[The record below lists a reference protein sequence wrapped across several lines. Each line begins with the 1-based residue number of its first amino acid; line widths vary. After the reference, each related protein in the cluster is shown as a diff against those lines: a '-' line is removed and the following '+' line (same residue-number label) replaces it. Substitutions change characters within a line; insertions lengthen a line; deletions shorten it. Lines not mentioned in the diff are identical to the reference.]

1 MNPCKS
7 FGLSYNE
14 AKKPTEA
21 NPAAKF
27 VDLKFGWT
35 NGVMVEV
42 DHRGLNQWLTIW
54 RLAL

>member
-1 MNPCKS
+1 MMNPCNS
-7 FGLSYNE
+7 LGLFYNE

-27 VDLKFGWT
+27 VDLKFIWI

-42 DHRGLNQWLTIW
+42 N
-54 RLAL
+54 